1 MAAPALAGYSP
12 ESGGYTPTTSEPTT
26 EDGATCD
33 QNPAM
38 PDTCDGSDGWYPV
51 SVVGK
56 EGYFCAQGPI
66 CTSEV
71 GNCPGV
77 HGDLTFGSS
86 CVSIS
91 EGVYGCVP
99 NTECPTTESTPVHDE
114 YDRATR
120 ENCPTLRDGHL
131 ASRCSDY
138 RATCEN
144 CSAFRDGHLAP
155 RSSDYRATRENR
167 SAFRDRHLASRC
179 SDDSAPILLR
189 DGHLAPCS
197 SDYRATCQN
206 CPSL

>member
-1 MAAPALAGYSP
+1 MVKFSVSLLLAALMAAPALAGYSP
-12 ESGGYTPTTSEPTT
+12 ESGGYTPTTSEPTS

-114 YDRATR
+114 CEVSTDT
-120 ENCPTLRDGHL
+120 PT
-131 ASRCSDY
+131 
-138 RATCEN
+138 T
-144 CSAFRDGHLAP
+144 AP
-155 RSSDYRATRENR
+155 RSPLRQSPGLPL
-167 SAFRDRHLASRC
+167 FRR
-179 SDDSAPILLR
+179 
-189 DGHLAPCS
+189 
-197 SDYRATCQN
+197 
-206 CPSL
+206 PSHP